1 MPTQNIARTR
11 MLCGS
16 AALVMIAAASQ
27 ANAQAPSPGASSGSA
42 LTEVIVTATRQSDT
56 VSKVALSIT
65 AVTQKNLDQ
74 QGIKSTQ
81 DLARTV
87 PSVIFRRNGGEGN
100 PAVAIRGITST
111 LGAPTTGVYLDDTPL
126 QKRDNA
132 GSASGNGTPFPQLFD
147 LERVEILR
155 GPQGTLYGGS
165 AEGGAIRFIT
175 PQPSLTRYQVY
186 GRTEVS
192 STQGGGTSYE
202 GGVAAGGPIIQ
213 DKLGFRASVF
223 ARHTGGWIDEVS
235 IYDGHTIAP
244 DVNSGD
250 IKTGRLALTWAPTD
264 RLKITPSFYY
274 SQEHV
279 QAEDIYWQN
288 IPQFT
293 LNAGI
298 FTNAGTVNGVK
309 FDFPDKAFPGGTF
322 GPYNQFGP
330 GKTGNAIYSNTTG
343 GAAPAYS
350 PKTTTLQLP
359 TLTFDY
365 AFDHMTV
372 KSVTSL
378 PMDRNEGYTGGQ
390 FGARTA
396 LLPTSTNAGF
406 VSAAGVPVPG
416 GTGAAAIIL
425 PGVPTEYSYFNFL
438 NTQQGVI
445 EELRFASSGEP
456 QRLSWVA
463 GLYYANTNQ
472 HQFTVQNAN
481 EDDVSIALRGISEGW
496 LLGNTNF
503 PGQNISQRNLYVTD
517 NELAGFGELNF
528 MITSKLKA
536 TAGVRVTRSE
546 LTFNQSTGSSV
557 QGAAPGFVG
566 TNGGA
571 TVTNPVC
578 GANPVSCNSATF
590 HVFPNQASDPSTS
603 YLISFS
609 GTQLETPVTPKFGLS
624 YQANERDLFYVT
636 AAKGFREGGLNQP
649 VPVLQCGQ
657 DLATLGLTST
667 PQTYNSD
674 SVWSYEAGYKSR
686 LFENRAQIET
696 SVFYIDW
703 KNPQLQNR
711 LRCGQ
716 NYIVNAGEAVSKGFD
731 LQGRTRIA
739 DFTFNG
745 AISYTDAKYTS
756 SYVIPGTA
764 GPITIVNKGDG
775 LGSPDWQVTLGGQ
788 YDFRVMDRF
797 AAYIRGDYQYSGAY
811 QRGVGPG
818 ASGYDPVTVNGSPTH
833 FATARAGVALNGWD
847 VNLFVNNL
855 TNSQE
860 PIYLAHGA
868 ASALVTAAT
877 FRPREI
883 GLQASVRY

>member
-1 MPTQNIARTR
+1 MAYARL
-11 MLCGS
+11 LCGS
-16 AALVMIAAASQ
+16 ASLVLVATASSASAQAQQPAAAESSQ
-27 ANAQAPSPGASSGSA
+27 
-42 LTEVIVTATRQSDT
+42 LTEVVVTATRQSDT
-56 VSKVALSIT
+56 VSRVALSIT

-74 QGIKSTQ
+74 EGVKTVQ

-87 PSVIFRRNGGEGN
+87 PSVIFRRAGGEGN
-100 PAVAIRGITST
+100 PDVAIRGITST
-111 LGAPTTGVYLDDTPL
+111 LGAPTTGIYLDDTPL

-132 GSASGNGTPFPQLFD
+132 GAASGNGTPFPQLFD

-175 PQPSLTRYQVY
+175 PQPSLDKYSVY
-186 GRTEVS
+186 ARSEVS
-192 STQGGGTSYE
+192 STEGGGISYE
-202 GGVAAGGPIIQ
+202 GGVATGGPIVE

-223 ARHTGGWIDEVS
+223 ARHNAGWIDEVS

-250 IKTGRLALTWAPTD
+250 IKNGRLAFTWAATD

-279 QAEDIYWQN
+279 QAEDIYWEN

-309 FDFPDKAFPGGTF
+309 FDFPDKVFPGGTF

-330 GKTGNAIYSNTTG
+330 GKTGNAIYTNTTG
-343 GAAPAYS
+343 GALPAYS

-390 FGARTA
+390 LGARTA
-396 LLPTSTNAGF
+396 ILPTSTNAGF
-406 VSAAGVPVPG
+406 VNAAGVPVPG

-425 PGVPTEYSYFNFL
+425 PGVPYEYSYFNFL
-438 NTQQGVI
+438 NTQQGLI
-445 EELRFASSGEP
+445 EELRFASAGDP
-456 QRLSWVA
+456 QRLSWV
-463 GLYYANTNQ
+463 GGIYYANTNQ
-472 HQFTVQNAN
+472 HQFTMQNAN
-481 EDDVSIALRGISEGW
+481 EDDVSNGLRGISEAW
-496 LLGNTNF
+496 VLGNTNF
-503 PGQNISQRNLYVTD
+503 AGQNISQRNLYVND
-517 NELAGFGELNF
+517 NELAAFGEANYL
-528 MITSKLKA
+528 ITSKLKA
-536 TAGVRVTRSE
+536 TVGVRITRSE
-546 LTFNQSTGSSV
+546 LTFNQATGSSV

-566 TNGGA
+566 TSSG

-578 GANPVSCNSATF
+578 GSNPVSCNSATF
-590 HVFPNQASDPSTS
+590 HVFPNQATNGPST
-603 YLISFS
+603 YLTTFQ

-624 YQANERDLFYVT
+624 YQANPRDLYYVT
-636 AAKGFREGGLNQP
+636 MAKGFREGGLNQP
-649 VPVLQCGQ
+649 VPLLQCSQ

-674 SVWSYEAGYKSR
+674 SVWSYEGGYKTR
-686 LFENRAQIET
+686 LFGGQAQLES

-716 NYIVNAGEAVSKGFD
+716 NYIVNAGEAVSKGAD
-731 LQGRTRIA
+731 IQGRARVGG
-739 DFTFNG
+739 FTFNG
-745 AISYTDAKYTS
+745 SVSYTNAVYTK

-775 LGSPDWQVTLGGQ
+775 LGSPDWQVNVGGQ
-788 YDFRVMDRF
+788 YDFRVFDRF
-797 AAYIRGDYQYSGAY
+797 GGYVRADYQYSGEY

-833 FATARAGVALNGWD
+833 FATARAGLTMNGWD
-847 VNLFVNNL
+847 WNVFVNNL
-855 TNSQE
+855 TNSQD
-860 PIYLAHGA
+860 PLYVAHGA

-883 GLQASVRY
+883 GLQAAFRY